1 MGNVAGELISANA
14 EKIEMKKD
22 RRKLQV
28 LLPYNHLQ
36 ELVALKTQVKAM
48 KEAHEREKNRRNGE
62 RSPNREAS
70 PAQALQLHW

>member
-28 LLPYNHLQ
+28 LLHLQ